1 MPTFHAHIPAQ
12 KFSSEEKRALAD
24 ALNLALHEAMNTPMD
39 DRFVIISE
47 HKDDEFFIHP
57 TFPGMKRSDKR
68 IVVTVTFGT
77 SRTVEQKRKL
87 AELVTRYAVEKVG
100 VSEDDI
106 SLMMYAIPLENMSFG
121 GGKLVSDID
130 LSMPW
135 VKKVRRSKLPCCLD
149 RGSENDLKRTSRSFS

>member
-57 TFPGMKRSDKR
+57 TFPGMERSDKR
-68 IVVTVTFGT
+68 MVVTVTFGT
-77 SRTVEQKRKL
+77 SRTLEQKRKL

-100 VSEDDI
+100 VNQDDI

-121 GGKLVSDID
+121 AGKLVSDID

-135 VKKVRRSKLPCCLD
+135 VNK
-149 RGSENDLKRTSRSFS
+149 

>member
-24 ALNLALHEAMNTPMD
+24 ALNLALHEAMGTPMD

-47 HKDDEFFIHP
+47 HKDDELYIHP
-57 TFPGMKRSDKR
+57 TFPDMKRSDKR
-68 IVVTVTFGT
+68 MIVTVTTGA

-100 VSEDDI
+100 VSQDDVT
-106 SLMMYAIPLENMSFG
+106 LMMYAIPLENMSFG
-121 GGKLVSDID
+121 GGRLVSDID

-135 VKKVRRSKLPCCLD
+135 VDK
-149 RGSENDLKRTSRSFS
+149 

>member
-1 MPTFHAHIPAQ
+1 MPIFHAHIPAQ
-12 KFSSEEKRALAD
+12 KFSSVEKRALAD

-57 TFPGMKRSDKR
+57 TFPGVERSDKR
-68 IVVTVTFGT
+68 MVVTVTFGT
-77 SRTVEQKRKL
+77 SRTLEQKRKL

-100 VSEDDI
+100 VSQDDI

-135 VKKVRRSKLPCCLD
+135 VNK
-149 RGSENDLKRTSRSFS
+149 

>member
-1 MPTFHAHIPAQ
+1 MPMFHAHIPAQ
-12 KFSSEEKRALAD
+12 KFSSKEKRALAD

-57 TFPGMKRSDKR
+57 TFPGMERSDKR
-68 IVVTVTFGT
+68 MVVTVTFGT

-100 VSEDDI
+100 VSKDDI

-135 VKKVRRSKLPCCLD
+135 VNK
-149 RGSENDLKRTSRSFS
+149 

>member
-1 MPTFHAHIPAQ
+1 MPIFHAHIPAQ
-12 KFSSEEKRALAD
+12 KFSSEQKRALAD
-24 ALNLALHEAMNTPMD
+24 ALNLALHEAMDAPMD

-47 HKDDEFFIHP
+47 HKDDELFIHP
-57 TFPGMKRSDKR
+57 TFPGMNRSDKR
-68 IVVTVTFGT
+68 MVVTVTFGT

-106 SLMMYAIPLENMSFG
+106 SLLMYAIPLENMSFG

-135 VKKVRRSKLPCCLD
+135 VNK
-149 RGSENDLKRTSRSFS
+149 

>member
-47 HKDDEFFIHP
+47 HKDDELFIHP
-57 TFPGMKRSDKR
+57 TFPGMDRSDKR
-68 IVVTVTFGT
+68 MVVTVTFGT

-100 VSEDDI
+100 VSQDDI

-121 GGKLVSDID
+121 SGKLVSDID

-135 VKKVRRSKLPCCLD
+135 VKK
-149 RGSENDLKRTSRSFS
+149 

>member
-1 MPTFHAHIPAQ
+1 MPMFHARIPAQ

-24 ALNLALHEAMNTPMD
+24 ALNLALHEAMDTPMD
-39 DRFVIISE
+39 DRFVVISE

-57 TFPGMKRSDKR
+57 TFTGMERYDKA
-68 IVVTVTFGT
+68 IIVTVTTGT

-100 VSEDDI
+100 VSQDDI
-106 SLMMYAIPLENMSFG
+106 TLMMYAIPLESMSFG

-135 VKKVRRSKLPCCLD
+135 VNK
-149 RGSENDLKRTSRSFS
+149 

>member
-1 MPTFHAHIPAQ
+1 VPTFHAHIPAQ

-57 TFPGMKRSDKR
+57 TFPGVERSDKR
-68 IVVTVTFGT
+68 MVVTVTFGT

-100 VSEDDI
+100 VNQDDI

-121 GGKLVSDID
+121 AGKLVSDID

-135 VKKVRRSKLPCCLD
+135 VNK
-149 RGSENDLKRTSRSFS
+149 

>member
-39 DRFVIISE
+39 DRFVIINE

-57 TFPGMKRSDKR
+57 TFPGMDRSDKR
-68 IVVTVTFGT
+68 MVVTVTFGT

-87 AELVTRYAVEKVG
+87 AELVTRYAVERVG
-100 VSEDDI
+100 VSQDDI

-135 VKKVRRSKLPCCLD
+135 VDK
-149 RGSENDLKRTSRSFS
+149 

>member
-12 KFSSEEKRALAD
+12 KFSSEEKQALAD
-24 ALNLALHEAMNTPMD
+24 ALNLALHEAMGTPMD

-47 HKDDEFFIHP
+47 HKDDELFIHP
-57 TFPGMKRSDKR
+57 TFPDMKRSDKR
-68 IVVTVTFGT
+68 MIVTVTTGA

-100 VSEDDI
+100 VSQDDVT
-106 SLMMYAIPLENMSFG
+106 LMMYAIPLENMSFG
-121 GGKLVSDID
+121 GGRLVSDID

-135 VKKVRRSKLPCCLD
+135 VDK
-149 RGSENDLKRTSRSFS
+149 

>member
-1 MPTFHAHIPAQ
+1 MPMFHAHIPAK

-57 TFPGMKRSDKR
+57 TFPNLKRSDKA
-68 IVVTVTFGT
+68 IIVTVTTGT

-100 VSEDDI
+100 VSQDDVT
-106 SLMMYAIPLENMSFG
+106 LMMYAIPLESMSFG
-121 GGKLVSDID
+121 GGKLVTDID

-135 VKKVRRSKLPCCLD
+135 VNK
-149 RGSENDLKRTSRSFS
+149 

>member
-57 TFPGMKRSDKR
+57 TFPAMERSDKR
-68 IVVTVTFGT
+68 MVITVTFGA

-87 AELVTRYAVEKVG
+87 AELVTRYAVEEVG
-100 VSEDDI
+100 VSKDDI

-135 VKKVRRSKLPCCLD
+135 VNK
-149 RGSENDLKRTSRSFS
+149 

>member
-24 ALNLALHEAMNTPMD
+24 ALNLALHEAMDTPMD

-57 TFPGMKRSDKR
+57 TFPAMERSDKR
-68 IVVTVTFGT
+68 MVVTVTFGT

-100 VSEDDI
+100 VSKDDI
-106 SLMMYAIPLENMSFG
+106 SLMMYSIPLENMSFG

-135 VKKVRRSKLPCCLD
+135 VNK
-149 RGSENDLKRTSRSFS
+149 

>member
-1 MPTFHAHIPAQ
+1 MPIFHAYIPAQ

-24 ALNLALHEAMNTPMD
+24 ALNLALHEAMASPMD

-57 TFPGMKRSDKR
+57 TFPAMERSDKR
-68 IVVTVTFGT
+68 MVVTVTFGT
-77 SRTVEQKRKL
+77 SRTLEQKRKL

-100 VSEDDI
+100 VSKDDI

-135 VKKVRRSKLPCCLD
+135 V
-149 RGSENDLKRTSRSFS
+149 NN

>member
-57 TFPGMKRSDKR
+57 TFPGMERSDKR
-68 IVVTVTFGT
+68 MVVTVTFGT

-100 VSEDDI
+100 VSKDDI

-121 GGKLVSDID
+121 AGKLVSDID

-135 VKKVRRSKLPCCLD
+135 VNK
-149 RGSENDLKRTSRSFS
+149 

>member
-1 MPTFHAHIPAQ
+1 MPIFHAHIPAQ

-57 TFPGMKRSDKR
+57 TFPGVERSEKRM
-68 IVVTVTFGT
+68 VVTVTFGT

-100 VSEDDI
+100 VSKDDI

-135 VKKVRRSKLPCCLD
+135 VNK
-149 RGSENDLKRTSRSFS
+149 

>member
-1 MPTFHAHIPAQ
+1 VPTFHAHIPAQ

-24 ALNLALHEAMNTPMD
+24 ALNLALHEAMDTPMD

-57 TFPGMKRSDKR
+57 TFPGVERSDKR
-68 IVVTVTFGT
+68 MVVTVTFGT

-100 VSEDDI
+100 VNQDDI

-121 GGKLVSDID
+121 AGKLVSDID

-135 VKKVRRSKLPCCLD
+135 VNK
-149 RGSENDLKRTSRSFS
+149 